1 MALIRWD
8 QQPTRAL
15 EAKMNATTKKSCLV
29 HYKLHGSALSLE
41 ISAYESS
48 DAINQVE
55 EILARVASSEDWMI
69 IGSDLAE

>member
-1 MALIRWD
+1 
-8 QQPTRAL
+8 
-15 EAKMNATTKKSCLV
+15 MNATKKKSFFV

-41 ISAYESS
+41 ISAGDSS

-55 EILARVASSEDWMI
+55 DILARVASSEDWMI